1 MKKITIPIMVFILIF
16 VGATLKANT
25 KTRVNDLEQTVEQ
38 MAKSEKD
45 LWNKIEDMNQKVT
58 ELEQH
63 AAIQYY
69 ENNRVF
75 ADDDDD
81 EYEIDEA

>member
-1 MKKITIPIMVFILIF
+1 MVFILIF
-16 VGATLKANT
+16 VGAALKANT
-25 KTRVNDLEQTVEQ
+25 KKRVNDLEQTVEQ